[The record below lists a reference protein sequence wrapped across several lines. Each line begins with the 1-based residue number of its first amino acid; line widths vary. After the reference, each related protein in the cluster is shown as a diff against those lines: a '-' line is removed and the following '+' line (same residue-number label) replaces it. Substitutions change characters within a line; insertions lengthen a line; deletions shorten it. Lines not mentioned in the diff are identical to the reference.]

1 MLNYFDVKDGL
12 IFMGSV
18 AFTTLAGYWLFGVNS
33 LMWTSF
39 SSMFTYSLYD
49 ARPDRAIIFTF
60 SF

>member
-33 LMWTSF
+33 LM
-39 SSMFTYSLYD
+39 
-49 ARPDRAIIFTF
+49 
-60 SF
+60 